1 MKNKLWKLAKML
13 IAFKEYVT
21 EKGKIVIS
29 GEVIVGAEVAI
40 ETETG
45 ELGVAPDGEYDL
57 GDIVITV
64 VEGKVSDMKGKDEPI
79 EEPTNE
85 PEHATEP
92 EPVKEEMEEPVE
104 EPTNEPDEKD
114 LRIQE
119 LEGLL
124 ADRDAVISELTEKIK
139 QLEEQINKPVEDP
152 VKMSKTIK
160 ENTAPKSG
168 ALKYFEK

>member
-64 VEGKVSDMKGKDEPI
+64 VEGKVSDQKGKDEPV
-79 EEPTNE
+79 EEPTN
-85 PEHATEP
+85 EP

-114 LRIQE
+114 LRIKE

-124 ADRDAVISELTEKIK
+124 ADRDAIISELTERVK
-139 QLEEQINKPVEDP
+139 QLEEEIAKPVEEP
-152 VKMSKTIK
+152 VKMCKTVK